1 MRNRISIYVPETP
14 DQQSIDLS
22 RQSFKEPTGVQEK
35 SASLKILNSEGPES
49 FMNYIEWLGL
59 DKDPDMLVLSSMHHY
74 FYDAEEML
82 HVSTVINLKELNYI
96 KHIEDF
102 IHSIYNILSSKSYF
116 LGCFIDNKKN
126 IGYLLS
132 GGKALTNFD
141 GRSEAVENGI
151 VSRIPLLNMIYSK
164 MDSGRNIFLS
174 KRNVTSLLENRGF
187 KVLDISDVND
197 RTFFCA
203 QKIESSEE

>member
-1 MRNRISIYVPETP
+1 
-14 DQQSIDLS
+14 
-22 RQSFKEPTGVQEK
+22 
-35 SASLKILNSEGPES
+35 
-49 FMNYIEWLGL
+49 
-59 DKDPDMLVLSSMHHY
+59 MHHY
-74 FYDAEEML
+74 FYDAEEMM

-116 LGCFIDNKKN
+116 LGCFIDNKNN

-132 GGKALTNFD
+132 RGIALINLH
-141 GRSEAVENGI
+141 GRSEEVENGI
-151 VSRIPLLNMIYSK
+151 VSRSPLLNMIYSK
-164 MDSGRNIFLS
+164 MDSGRNILLS

-203 QKIESSEE
+203 QKIESSKE